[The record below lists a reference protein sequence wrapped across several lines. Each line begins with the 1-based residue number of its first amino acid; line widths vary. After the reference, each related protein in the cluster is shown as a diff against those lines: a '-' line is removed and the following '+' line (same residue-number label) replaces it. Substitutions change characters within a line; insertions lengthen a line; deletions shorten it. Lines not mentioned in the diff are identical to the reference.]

1 MNREGQAERR
11 DRPPRYGLAQPLHS
25 YNPLRIALH
34 GWIELF
40 TALQHSRSLRDVV
53 RTLFGP
59 PSAIL
64 PPNLNLTRP
73 Q

>member
-1 MNREGQAERR
+1 MNREVLRS
-11 DRPPRYGLAQPLHS
+11 DCRPCCSLAQPLHS

-40 TALQHSRSLRDVV
+40 TALQRSRSPRDVV
-53 RTLFGP
+53 RTPFGP

-64 PPNLNLTRP
+64 LPNLNLTRP